1 MVSDS
6 LSNLSTYYS
15 LDEELRKLSSYDGEV
30 LPSFYG
36 FRREKDRSVIFTV
49 ERGTAIASTSW
60 RETPES
66 MEPISAL
73 RVATGSFVLFL
84 PGEPF
89 IVKAEDENADITM
102 RILGGRDAS

>member
-6 LSNLSTYYS
+6 LSNLSTYFS
-15 LDEELRKLSSYDGEV
+15 LDEELRKLSSYDGET
-30 LPSFYG
+30 LPAFYG
-36 FRREKDRSVIFTV
+36 FCREKNRSVIFTV

-73 RVATGSFVLFL
+73 RVAAGFFVLFL

-89 IVKAEDENADITM
+89 IVKADDENTEITM

>member
-6 LSNLSTYYS
+6 LSNLSTYFS
-15 LDEELRKLSSYDGEV
+15 LDEELRKLSSYDGGV

-36 FRREKDRSVIFTV
+36 FRREKERSVIFTV
-49 ERGTAIASTSW
+49 ESGSAIASTSW

-73 RVATGSFVLFL
+73 RVTAGSFVLFL

-102 RILGGRDAS
+102 RILGGHDAG

>member
-30 LPSFYG
+30 MPSFYG
-36 FRREKDRSVIFTV
+36 FRREKERSVIFTV
-49 ERGTAIASTSW
+49 ESGSAIASTSW

-73 RVATGSFVLFL
+73 LVPAGSFVLFL

-102 RILGGRDAS
+102 RILGGHDAG

>member
-6 LSNLSTYYS
+6 LSNLSTYFS
-15 LDEELRKLSSYDGEV
+15 LDEELRKLSSYDGET
-30 LPSFYG
+30 LPAFYG
-36 FRREKDRSVIFTV
+36 FRREKERSVIFTV
-49 ERGTAIASTSW
+49 ESGSAIASTSW

-73 RVATGSFVLFL
+73 RVTAGSFVLFL

-102 RILGGRDAS
+102 RILGGHDAG